1 MTGVNTS
8 EIPFLDRLGRHLHDA
23 AIERATVPQRQRQ
36 RHRSPVLAMSMAGVL
51 AVIAA
56 TLVIL
61 WPQAESAQAF
71 TITQTN
77 GTVRVEVS
85 NLVTNPDA
93 ATAQLQDAGLNAR
106 LRAVPVPDGLVGY
119 VVSLKVHD
127 GVQVEIT
134 RNTRGV
140 AAFEVE
146 GTGFFVIEYGRRA
159 ADGETYVATQPSLY
173 CAAWRGQRVG
183 DLRLEIENSLETIRW
198 QMFNTSDNH
207 LTETQQPDANAFV
220 QNVVPISARESIII
234 VSDQKNSL
242 PTGGEC

>member
-1 MTGVNTS
+1 MTGGTTS

-23 AIERATVPQRQRQ
+23 AIERVTVPQRQR
-36 RHRSPVLAMSMAGVL
+36 RRSPALAMSLAGVL
-51 AVIAA
+51 AVVAA

-61 WPQAESAQAF
+61 WPRAEPAQAF
-71 TITQTN
+71 TITRTD

-85 NLVTNPDA
+85 NLVTDPDA

-119 VVSLKVHD
+119 VVSLEVHGD
-127 GVQVEIT
+127 FEVETT
-134 RNTRGV
+134 RDTRGV
-140 AAFEVE
+140 TAFEVE
-146 GTGFFVIEYGRRA
+146 GTGFFVIHYGRPA

-173 CAAWRGQRVG
+173 CAAWRGRRVG
-183 DLRLEIENSLETIRW
+183 DIRLEIENSLETIRW
-198 QMFNTSDNH
+198 QMFNTSDYR
-207 LTETQQPDANAFV
+207 LTEVQQPDVNAFV
-220 QNVVPISARESIII
+220 QNVVPLSTQESIII